1 MKIIITEEQ
10 YNDIIP
16 IKYKRRIVS
25 IINTAEEIIDNG
37 DFFWEDVDF
46 CHSFPSFSGFIV
58 SLVEDTINQYME
70 RGEDY
75 DISEFIYDMVGEEKF
90 IILLLES
97 LGGKIGQFYKG
108 RTQDCR

>member
-25 IINTAEEIIDNG
+25 IMNTAEEIIDNG
-37 DFFWEDVDF
+37 DFFWEDIDF
-46 CHSFPSFSGFIV
+46 CNSFPSFSGFLMDLID
-58 SLVEDTINQYME
+58 DTVNQHME

-75 DISEFIYDMVGEEKF
+75 DISEFIYNMVGVEKF
-90 IILLLES
+90 LTLLLES
-97 LGGKIGQFYKG
+97 LGGKIGQFYKD

>member
-1 MKIIITEEQ
+1 
-10 YNDIIP
+10 
-16 IKYKRRIVS
+16 
-25 IINTAEEIIDNG
+25 
-37 DFFWEDVDF
+37 
-46 CHSFPSFSGFIV
+46 
-58 SLVEDTINQYME
+58 LVEDTINQYME

-97 LGGKIGQFYKG
+97 LGGKIGQFYKD

>member
-10 YNDIIP
+10 YNNIIP

-25 IINTAEEIIDNG
+25 IINSAEEIIDNG

-46 CHSFPSFSGFIV
+46 CHSFPSFSSFLVSFIGDIV
-58 SLVEDTINQYME
+58 SQYME
-70 RGEDY
+70 HGDDY
-75 DISEFIYDMVGEEKF
+75 DIYEFIYNMVGEEKF

-97 LGGKIGQFYKG
+97 LGGKIGQFYRD

>member
-16 IKYKRRIVS
+16 IKYKRRIAS

-46 CHSFPSFSGFIV
+46 CHSFPSFSRFLVSFIGDI
-58 SLVEDTINQYME
+58 SNQHME
-70 RGEDY
+70 GGEDY

-97 LGGKIGQFYKG
+97 LGGKIGQFYKD